1 MINTIILFTKKL
13 FSFTEWRIGLVPV
26 TQLSNIIETQTCDES
41 WVNWLNIDN
50 QHYQADPFL
59 CHINESLVLM
69 YESMSHWQEKG
80 KIKYA
85 DVTSNPIPL
94 GEVKAPQFNHKSFP
108 YTFSSNGKLYCMPE
122 ESDMRELN
130 LFEYSPNNEKF
141 EFRRT
146 LFSDMSLVDSF
157 MYHSNGIFYL
167 FCTDKSN
174 GSFVQRLFVSHSL
187 DDRFEEHPN
196 SPIASGKSKGRNAG
210 GLIHCGD
217 KTFRLSQ
224 ECRNFYGEGINF
236 NLVKNLDHENY
247 SEEFSFRLKF
257 VNSTKFGYHT
267 FNVYKEWI
275 VIDGKVLR
283 YSLLAPLMKF
293 NARIIKKLAFK
304 LTQ

>member
-167 FCTDKSN
+167 F
-174 GSFVQRLFVSHSL
+174 V
-187 DDRFEEHPN
+187 
-196 SPIASGKSKGRNAG
+196 PI
-210 GLIHCGD
+210 
-217 KTFRLSQ
+217 
-224 ECRNFYGEGINF
+224 
-236 NLVKNLDHENY
+236 NLTV
-247 SEEFSFRLKF
+247 
-257 VNSTKFGYHT
+257 
-267 FNVYKEWI
+267 
-275 VIDGKVLR
+275 VL
-283 YSLLAPLMKF
+283 F
-293 NARIIKKLAFK
+293 NAYLSLIALMTVLKSIQTRQSHQENQKVEMRED
-304 LTQ
+304 